1 MRNKETIS
9 GGFPWFHNETS
20 VVMNY
25 TFGCRINNSMHVIC
39 TKPGA
44 FKSRVF
50 AIYLLQARHVLQIE
64 ALAWQCK
71 PTQSFPFAR
80 SASRLLQFAFYVS
93 LPKFGRD
100 SSLLWHLFHFTLLQ
114 ICMCLACRITQK
126 KRAEK
131 RNEIREISFLLP
143 CRLESNVK
151 RQEEVQIVMTNVSD
165 SL

>member
-1 MRNKETIS
+1 M
-9 GGFPWFHNETS
+9 
-20 VVMNY
+20 MNY

-39 TKPGA
+39 TRPGA

-50 AIYLLQARHVLQIE
+50 AIYLLQARHVHRIE

-71 PTQSFPFAR
+71 PRATQSFPFAR

-93 LPKFGRD
+93 LPQIRKRK
-100 SSLLWHLFHFTLLQ
+100 SSLRFVSFHASADLHVCALPAGLL
-114 ICMCLACRITQK
+114 
-126 KRAEK
+126 KRNER
-131 RNEIREISFLLP
+131 RNEIREISFILP